1 MHDDHRYCYHNPIT
15 RTDAYKA
22 RRENRDRRLANRRKV
37 K

>member
-1 MHDDHRYCYHNPIT
+1 MHDDHRCCFYNPFT

-22 RRENRDRRLANRRKV
+22 RKENRDRRLANRRKN